1 MQALAGLRILD
12 FTQVLAGPF
21 ATQQLAGLG
30 AHVIKIETIGTGDMT
45 RGGLLRDEHGPTAP
59 SFTTCNIGK
68 HSIAIDLKDARGA
81 EIIKRLVP
89 DCDVLVENFK
99 PGVMTRLGFGY
110 DVVRALRPDIIYCSI
125 SGYGQTGPAAEQPA
139 FDGAI
144 QAASG
149 MMSITGH
156 AETGPVRTGF
166 FTVDMSTALNAAFA
180 ISAALLRRERT
191 GEGQRLDVSML
202 DTAMMMIAPQMSAY
216 LANGILPDLL
226 GNRSPTRQPTANVF
240 TTADGYIQIA
250 ALSERHVQGLFD
262 LLGLSEFSKR
272 FPDSR
277 SRIANNP
284 HITDALNAALSQR
297 TTTQWQAALIK
308 AGIPV
313 AQVRSLDAVA
323 GDEQLATRLS
333 IQAVPVINGASST
346 VKTVVA
352 SHTASSD
359 APTVQGAAPSLGE
372 HTDGIMQLAGYSAA
386 QITDLRTAG
395 VIG

>member
-1 MQALAGLRILD
+1 MQALAGLRVLD

-30 AHVIKIETIGTGDMT
+30 AHVIKIETIGAGDMT
-45 RGGLLRDEHGPTAP
+45 RAGLLRDEQGHNAP

-68 HSIAIDLKDARGA
+68 HSIAVDLKDPRGA
-81 EIIKRLVP
+81 AIIRRLIP
-89 DCDVLVENFK
+89 ECDVLVENFK
-99 PGVMTRLGFGY
+99 PGVMARLGFGY
-110 DVVRALRPDIIYCSI
+110 EVVRELRPDIIYCSI

-166 FTVDMSTALNAAFA
+166 FAVDMSTALNAAFA
-180 ISAALLRRERT
+180 ISAALLRRART

-202 DTAMMMIAPQMSAY
+202 DTAMMMIAPQMSAF

-240 TTADGYIQIA
+240 TTADGHIQIA
-250 ALSERHVQGLFD
+250 ALSERHVQGLFN
-262 LLGLSEFSKR
+262 LLGLAEFIER
-272 FPDSR
+272 FPDAS
-277 SRIANNP
+277 SRITNNP
-284 HITDALNAALSQR
+284 HITEALNAALSQR
-297 TTTQWQAALIK
+297 NTADWQAALIK

-323 GDEQLATRLS
+323 RDEQLAARLS
-333 IQAVPVINGASST
+333 IQDVPIVNGSAAT
-346 VKTVVA
+346 VRTVVA
-352 SHTASSD
+352 SHQALTD
-359 APTVQGAAPSLGE
+359 APAIQGAAPALGE
-372 HTDGIMQLAGYSAA
+372 HTDSIMRLAGYSAA
-386 QITDLRTAG
+386 EITELRAVG
-395 VIG
+395 VIA

>member
-30 AHVIKIETIGTGDMT
+30 AHVIKVETIGAGDMT

-59 SFTTCNIGK
+59 SFTTCNVGK

-81 EIIKRLVP
+81 QIIKRLIP

-99 PGVMTRLGFGY
+99 PGVMTRLGFSY

-166 FTVDMSTALNAAFA
+166 FAVDMSTALNAAFA

-216 LANGILPDLL
+216 LANGTLPDLL

-240 TTADGYIQIA
+240 PTADGYIQIA

-262 LLGLSEFSKR
+262 LLGLSEFAER
-272 FPDSR
+272 FPDTR

-284 HITDALNAALSQR
+284 QITDALNAALSQH
-297 TTTQWQAALIK
+297 TTTHWQAALMK

-313 AQVRSLDAVA
+313 AQIRSLDTVA
-323 GDEQLATRLS
+323 QDEQLATRLS
-333 IQAVPVINGASST
+333 IQAVPVINGAAAT

-359 APTVQGAAPSLGE
+359 APTVKGAAPSLGE
-372 HTDGIMQLAGYSAA
+372 HTDAIMQLAGYSAA

-395 VIG
+395 VIA

>member
-1 MQALAGLRILD
+1 VQALAGLRILD

-30 AHVIKIETIGTGDMT
+30 AEVIKVETIGTGDMT
-45 RGGLLRDEHGPTAP
+45 RGGLLRDEHGQTAP
-59 SFTTCNIGK
+59 SFTTCNVGK

-81 EIIKRLVP
+81 EVIRRLLP

-99 PGVMTRLGFGY
+99 PGVMGRLGFAY
-110 DVVRALRPDIIYCSI
+110 EVVRERRPDIIYCSI

-156 AETGPVRTGF
+156 VETGPVRTGF
-166 FTVDMSTALNAAFA
+166 FAVDMSTALNAAFA
-180 ISAALLRRERT
+180 ISAALLRRART

-240 TTADGYIQIA
+240 NTADGYIQIA
-250 ALSERHVQGLFD
+250 ALSERHVEGLFG
-262 LLGLSEFSKR
+262 LLGLREFAQR
-272 FPDSR
+272 FPDAR
-277 SRIANNP
+277 SRIANNAQ
-284 HITDALNAALSQR
+284 ITDALNAALAGR
-297 TTTQWQAALIK
+297 TTATWQTALIE

-323 GDEQLATRLS
+323 RDEQLATRLS
-333 IQAVPVINGASST
+333 IQDVPAINGASGS
-346 VKTVVA
+346 VRAVVS
-352 SHTASSD
+352 SHMALTD
-359 APTVQGAAPSLGE
+359 APTVQGAAPALGE
-372 HTDGIMQLAGYSAA
+372 HTDQIMQLAGYSASE
-386 QITDLRTAG
+386 ITELRTAG
-395 VIG
+395 VIA

>member
-30 AHVIKIETIGTGDMT
+30 AHVIKVETIGAGDMT

-59 SFTTCNIGK
+59 SFTTCNLGK

-81 EIIKRLVP
+81 EIIKRLIP

-99 PGVMTRLGFGY
+99 PGVMTRLGFSY

-166 FTVDMSTALNAAFA
+166 FAVDMSTALNAAFA

-216 LANGILPDLL
+216 LANGTLPDLL

-262 LLGLSEFSKR
+262 LLGLSEISER
-272 FPDSR
+272 FPDSK

-284 HITDALNAALSQR
+284 QITDALNAALSQR
-297 TTTQWQAALIK
+297 STTEWQADLIK

-323 GDEQLATRLS
+323 RDEQLATRPS
-333 IQAVPVINGASST
+333 IQEVPVSNGASST

-359 APTVQGAAPSLGE
+359 APVVQGAAPSLGE

-386 QITDLRTAG
+386 QIADLRTAG

>member
-45 RGGLLRDEHGPTAP
+45 RGGLLRDEHGQTTP
-59 SFTTCNIGK
+59 SFTTCNVGK
-68 HSIAIDLKDARGA
+68 HSIAIDLKDPRGV
-81 EIIKRLVP
+81 EIVKRLVP

-99 PGVMTRLGFGY
+99 PGVMARLGFGY
-110 DVVRALRPDIIYCSI
+110 DIVRKLRPDIIYCSI

-166 FTVDMSTALNAAFA
+166 FAVDMSTALNAAFA
-180 ISAALLRRERT
+180 ISAALLRRQRT

-262 LLGLSEFSKR
+262 LLGLSELSER
-272 FPDSR
+272 FPDTK

-284 HITDALNAALSQR
+284 HITEALNAALSHR
-297 TTTQWQAALIK
+297 TTSEWQTALIN

-323 GDEQLATRLS
+323 RDEQLATRLS
-333 IQAVPVINGASST
+333 IQDVPVINGASVT

-352 SHTASSD
+352 SHCALTDS
-359 APTVQGAAPSLGE
+359 PIVQGAAPSLGE
-372 HTDGIMQLAGYSAA
+372 HTDDIMRLAGYSAV
-386 QITDLRTAG
+386 QITELRTAG
-395 VIG
+395 VIA